1 MKFNHSLPVL
11 FICLS
16 AAFTSHA
23 QESYS
28 RQPLQEQSDEWDDA
42 SWSPPDQD
50 STGLPGDNFSL
61 QGALSLF
68 KQSNSPEEFEKLLNS
83 ENNKVNNLDLNG
95 DGNID
100 YLRVINKRQNQVQV
114 FIIQAL
120 ISNQESQDV
129 AVIEL
134 EKTGDNTAVIQIA
147 GDEDIY
153 GETTISEP
161 VEVTDNVYPDD
172 ADRNSY
178 FNGSNSRVHGP
189 AADVE
194 IPVLAPTR
202 VIVNVWF
209 WPCVRRV
216 YAPSYMVWTSP
227 WTWVN
232 PPVWW
237 RPWRPMPVY
246 AYRPV
251 CHHYRY
257 GYAYAPVRRIPP
269 ARVMYYPTRTYSGMV
284 YSRNRVIVSDYRSTR
299 ADRGHYPNR
308 YPGGRYNNNNGP
320 RGNYNGYNN
329 NGRPYDNRNG
339 YRDNS
344 PRNNWSDNRNN
355 NSPRP
360 GIRENYPGR
369 DNNSPRGNDGYRPTR
384 GNNNS
389 GGGRNGGSYQTPPR
403 SNTPSQ
409 GTPGGRNGGNN
420 NGGGR
425 GEGRAGRTRN

>member
-1 MKFNHSLPVL
+1 MKISHSLPAL
-11 FICLS
+11 LICLS
-16 AAFTSHA
+16 AALASHA

-28 RQPLQEQSDEWDDA
+28 RQPLQEQSDEWDDD
-42 SWSPPDQD
+42 SWSPSDQD

-68 KQSNSPEEFEKLLNS
+68 KQANSPEEFEKLLNTQ
-83 ENNKVNNLDLNG
+83 NNKVNNLDLNG

-100 YLRVINKRQNQVQV
+100 YLRVINKRKDQVQV

-120 ISNQESQDV
+120 VSNQESQDI

-134 EKTGDNTAVIQIA
+134 EKTGENTAVIQIA

-161 VEVTDNVYPDD
+161 VEVTDNAAPDD
-172 ADRNSY
+172 AERNSY
-178 FNGSNSRVHGP
+178 FYEPNTRAHGP
-189 AADVE
+189 SAGFDM
-194 IPVLAPTR
+194 PVFAPAR

-257 GYAYAPVRRIPP
+257 GYAYAPIRRIPP
-269 ARVMYYPTRTYSGMV
+269 ARVMYYPARTYSGMV
-284 YSRNRVIVSDYRSTR
+284 YNRNHVIVSDYRSRR

-344 PRNNWSDNRNN
+344 PRGNWSDNRNN
-355 NSPRP
+355 YSPRP
-360 GIRENYPGR
+360 GTRESYSGR
-369 DNNSPRGNDGYRPTR
+369 DNYNPRGNNGYTPSR

-389 GGGRNGGSYQTPPR
+389 GGGRNG
-403 SNTPSQ
+403 
-409 GTPGGRNGGNN
+409 TPGGRNGGNS